1 MNLRRL
7 GTAAAITMSL
17 GLGLATAGTAQA
29 STSRPANYFTSNI
42 TYVFH
47 SWSPQIGDGCLDDS
61 NTGANG
67 GDNLRTFS
75 CNGQS
80 YQEWKVL
87 DFSNGWAQLQ
97 NQATGRCLDY
107 SPGLLRTYPCNGPS
121 FDNWY
126 QAWTVVNR
134 FSSSGA
140 YEQVIKSGYASAGN
154 GNICLDASN
163 LGTRGYACNGASQ
176 DSGFQGW
183 TLDEIDN

>member
-7 GTAAAITMSL
+7 GTAAAITMTL
-17 GLGLATAGTAQA
+17 GFGLATTGTAQA
-29 STSRPANYFTSNI
+29 STLHAANYSGSNI
-42 TYVFH
+42 PYQ
-47 SWSPQIGDGCLDDS
+47 SRSGSPQIGDGCLDDS
-61 NTGANG
+61 NTGPNG
-67 GDNLRTFS
+67 GDNLRTFT

-80 YQEWKVL
+80 YQDWKVL

-97 NQATGRCLDY
+97 NQATHRCLDY
-107 SPGLLRTYPCNGPS
+107 SPGLLRAYPCNDPS

-134 FSSSGA
+134 FSSTGA

-163 LGTRGYACNGASQ
+163 LGTRGYACNGPSQ

-183 TLDEIDN
+183 TLDEVDS